1 MKLSLSLAVNALI
14 LLKALV
20 MISAQARFSNETD
33 MKALLEFKSQAAEN
47 RREVL
52 ASWNNSS
59 PLCSWIGV
67 RCGRRRERVSSLDL
81 GGFKLAGVISPSI
94 GNLSFL
100 RSLNLGDNSF
110 VGTIPQEVGMLFR
123 LQYLNMSFN
132 LLEGNIPHS
141 LSNCYKLSSLDLSLN
156 HLEHGVPT
164 ELGSLSK
171 LVILYLNNNNLT
183 GEFPASFGNLTSL
196 QELDFAYNNME
207 GEIPFDVAR
216 LTQMVFF
223 QVSQNR
229 LSGVFPPALYNMSL
243 LESLSLAGNS
253 FSGELRADFGD
264 LLPNLR
270 IVVMGRNKFT
280 GAVPV
285 TLANISSLGRFD
297 ISTNYLTGS
306 IPLSFGKLHNLWW
319 LGIHSNS
326 LGNNSSS
333 HLEFIGVLANCTQ
346 LEYLDV
352 AYNRLGGVLPAS
364 IANLSTKLTVLSLGE
379 NLISGTLPHDI
390 GNLISLQ
397 ELDLETNLLTGELP
411 ASLGKLVE
419 LQVLELYSNEISG
432 VIPSYLGNM
441 TRLQWIHLNNNSFQG
456 SIPQS
461 IGRCQK
467 LIDLWIDSNR
477 LNGTIP
483 LEILQI
489 PTLAYLDLSDNFLT
503 GSLPEEV
510 GELQLLVGLG
520 ASNNKLS
527 GHLPQALGGCLSVEF
542 LYMQGNSFDGAIPDI
557 SQLVSLR
564 NLDFSNNN
572 LSGGIPRYLA
582 KFHLLR
588 NLNLSVNK
596 LEGSVPVEG
605 VFRNATEV
613 SVFGNLNLCGG
624 IREMQLQPCT
634 VQASPKV
641 RKHLSLE
648 KKLAI
653 GITTCIVFMFI
664 TVAYLCWF
672 KKKNNASG
680 GNPSDS
686 SSALGM
692 FFEKISFE
700 ELHVATS
707 GFSSSHLIGS
717 GNFGDVFKGLL
728 GSDHKL
734 VAVKVLNLLKH
745 GATKSFMAECETF
758 KGIRHRNLVKLLTV
772 CSSLDSKGNEF
783 RALVY
788 EFMPKGSLDMWLQP
802 EDLDRANDHSRSLTL
817 SEKLNIAIDVASALE
832 YLHVHCH
839 DQVAHCD
846 LKPSNVL
853 LDDDLIAHVGD
864 FGLAQLLCKYDRD
877 TYLNKFS
884 SAGVRGTVGYA
895 APEYGMGSQPSIQG
909 DVYSFGVLVLEMFTG
924 KKPTD
929 ISFAGDYNLHSYA
942 MSVLSRDGEEGG
954 GSNAIDEWLRLVLQ
968 VGIKCSEEYPRDRVR
983 MTEALRELILVRS
996 KFFTSKTTFT
1006 ELSPRDAVQSFP
1018 QEWMLNADV
1027 HTIETSI

>member
-1 MKLSLSLAVNALI
+1 MKLSLSLALI
-14 LLKALV
+14 LLV
-20 MISAQARFSNETD
+20 VFTVVFAQARISNETD
-33 MKALLEFKSQAAEN
+33 MKALLEFKSQAAVN

-59 PLCSWIGV
+59 PVCTWIGV
-67 RCGRRRERVSSLDL
+67 TCNRRRERVTSLNL

-100 RSLNLGDNSF
+100 ISLNLGDNSF

-132 LLEGNIPHS
+132 LLEGKIPHS
-141 LSNCYKLSSLDLSLN
+141 LSNCYRLSTLDLSSN
-156 HLEHGVPT
+156 RLEHNVPS

-171 LVILYLNNNNLT
+171 LVIMHLNNNKLT
-183 GEFPASFGNLTSL
+183 GEFPASLGNLTSL

-229 LSGVFPPALYNMSL
+229 FSGVFPPALYNMSL

-270 IVVMGRNKFT
+270 TVVMGGNEFT
-280 GAVPV
+280 GAVPI

-306 IPLSFGKLHNLWW
+306 IPLCFGKLHNLWW
-319 LGIHSNS
+319 LGINTNS
-326 LGNNSSS
+326 LGNNSPS
-333 HLEFIGVLANCTQ
+333 HLEFIGALANCTQ

-352 AYNRLGGVLPAS
+352 GYNRLGSELPAS
-364 IANLSTKLTVLSLGE
+364 IANLSTKCWICIQT
-379 NLISGTLPHDI
+379 
-390 GNLISLQ
+390 Q
-397 ELDLETNLLTGELP
+397 Y
-411 ASLGKLVE
+411 
-419 LQVLELYSNEISG
+419 Q
-432 VIPSYLGNM
+432 M
-441 TRLQWIHLNNNSFQG
+441 IHLYENSFQG

-461 IGRCQK
+461 IGRCQN
-467 LIDLWIDSNR
+467 LMDLWIDSNR

-489 PTLAYLDLSDNFLT
+489 PSLAYLDLSNNFLT
-503 GSLPEEV
+503 CSLPEEV
-510 GELQLLVGLG
+510 GKLQLLVGLA

-527 GHLPQALGGCLSVEF
+527 GHLPHTLGGCLSLEF
-542 LYMQGNSFDGAIPDI
+542 LYMQGNSFDGDIPDI

-572 LSGGIPRYLA
+572 LSGSIPPYLA
-582 KFHLLR
+582 TFHLLR

-596 LEGSVPVEG
+596 FEGSVPVEG
-605 VFRNATEV
+605 VFRNATAD

-634 VQASPKV
+634 VQASPKP

-648 KKLAI
+648 KKVAI
-653 GITTCIVFMFI
+653 GMVS
-664 TVAYLCWF
+664 VQ
-672 KKKNNASG
+672 KKNNASG

-686 SSALGM
+686 STLGM

-700 ELHVATS
+700 ELRDATS
-707 GFSSSHLIGS
+707 GFSSSNLIGP
-717 GNFGDVFKGLL
+717 GNFGDVFKGFL

-734 VAVKVLNLLKH
+734 VAVK
-745 GATKSFMAECETF
+745 
-758 KGIRHRNLVKLLTV
+758 
-772 CSSLDSKGNEF
+772 
-783 RALVY
+783 
-788 EFMPKGSLDMWLQP
+788 P
-802 EDLDRANDHSRSLTL
+802 EDLESVNDHSRILTPPD
-817 SEKLNIAIDVASALE
+817 KLNIAIDVASALE
-832 YLHVHCH
+832 YLHVECH
-839 DQVAHCD
+839 DPVAHCD

-853 LDDDLIAHVGD
+853 LDDDLTAHVGD
-864 FGLAQLLCKYDRD
+864 FGLARFLYKYDRE
-877 TYLNKFS
+877 TFLNNFS
-884 SAGVRGTVGYA
+884 SAGVRGTIGYA
-895 APEYGMGSQPSIQG
+895 APEYGMGGQPSIQG
-909 DVYSFGVLVLEMFTG
+909 DVYSFGVLVLEMFIG

-929 ISFAGDYNLHSYA
+929 VTFAGDYNLHSYA
-942 MSVLSRDGEEGG
+942 KSLLSGDEEEGG

-968 VGIKCSEEYPRDRVR
+968 VGIRCSEEYPSDRVR
-983 MTEALRELILVRS
+983 ITEALRELTSIRT
-996 KFFTSKTTFT
+996 KFFTSKTTIT
-1006 ELSPRDAVQSFP
+1006 EPSHRDAVQSSP
-1018 QEWMLNADV
+1018 QEWMLNADI
-1027 HTIETSI
+1027 HTIQTPI